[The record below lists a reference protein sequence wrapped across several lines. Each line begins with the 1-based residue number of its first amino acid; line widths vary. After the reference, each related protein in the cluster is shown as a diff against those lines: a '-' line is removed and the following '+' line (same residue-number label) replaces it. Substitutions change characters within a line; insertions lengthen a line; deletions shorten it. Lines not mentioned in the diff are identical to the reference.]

1 MNKKALI
8 AIVIAL
14 LFPVLCYL
22 AVKQY
27 SDHALA
33 MPPRYFA
40 DSVITTMKDGKQK
53 TDTVWHQIQDIRL
66 TNQQGQA
73 VSLWKDNAGKVVVAD
88 FFFTHCPSICPLLTA
103 NLKRLQ
109 DALSTKD
116 QYKELN
122 PSSIRFLSFTVDP
135 ERDSVAA
142 LKRYATRFGI
152 DPDIWWLLTGPKKEI
167 YDFSFNELKLG
178 QVDGE
183 GVDTSFIHTQKMVL
197 IDKNQ
202 VVRGYYNGLDSNDIA
217 RLAGD
222 IVFVMLEKDK
232 NYISPLT
239 ELKPLIPLFIVCLL
253 LVIALMLL
261 LFRKDKYPGM
271 KPPSKLATGNEA
283 LAAHPET

>member
-1 MNKKALI
+1 M
-8 AIVIAL
+8 AL

-27 SDHALA
+27 SDHAMP
-33 MPPRYFA
+33 MPPRYFV
-40 DSVITTMKDGKQK
+40 DSVITVMKDGKQR
-53 TDTVWHQIQDIRL
+53 TDTVWHQLADIQL
-66 TNQQGQA
+66 TNQQGQK
-73 VSLWKDNAGKVVVAD
+73 VSLRKDNQGKVVVAD

-103 NLKRLQ
+103 NLKKLQ

-142 LKRYATRFGI
+142 LKKYATRFGV

-197 IDKNQ
+197 LDKSM
-202 VVRGYYNGLDSNDIA
+202 VVRGYYNGLDTADLA
-217 RLAGD
+217 RLAND

-232 NYISPLT
+232 NYVSPLL
-239 ELKPLIPLFIVCLL
+239 ELKPLIPLFIVCAL
-253 LVIALMLL
+253 LVLALMVI
-261 LFRKDKYPGM
+261 LFRKPKYPGLSRPLQPAGSTDITNTPVM
-271 KPPSKLATGNEA
+271 
-283 LAAHPET
+283 

>member
-1 MNKKALI
+1 MAL
-8 AIVIAL
+8 V
-14 LFPVLCYL
+14 FPVLCYL

-27 SDHALA
+27 SDHSLP
-33 MPPRYFA
+33 MPPHYFA
-40 DSVITTMKDGKQK
+40 DSVVTVVKDGKQK
-53 TDTVWHQIQDIRL
+53 TDTLWHQVEDIQL
-66 TNQQGQA
+66 TNQQGQQ
-73 VSLWKDNAGKVVVAD
+73 VSLRKDNAGKVVVAD

-135 ERDSVAA
+135 ERDSVVA
-142 LKRYATRFGI
+142 LKKYAARFGV

-197 IDKNQ
+197 LDKSM
-202 VVRGYYNGLDSNDIA
+202 VVRGYYNGLDTADMA
-217 RLAGD
+217 RLASD

-232 NYISPLT
+232 NYVSPLR
-239 ELKPLIPLFIVCLL
+239 ELKPLIPIFIVCAL
-253 LVIALMLL
+253 LVAGLMVI
-261 LFRKDKYPGM
+261 LFRKPKYPGLTSSL
-271 KPPSKLATGNEA
+271 KPNIKEA
-283 LAAHPET
+283 